1 VCARPVAGRIAG
13 VMAAVALLASTVGF
27 SAPPAAAGLTS
38 GDSIPEV
45 TVLQSNVD
53 VYPDDPG
60 DLGIKILT
68 VPVTLQAGQTRL
80 ISDQLT
86 VTVTRDD
93 AEVENFVECIDPAG
107 DPNVGVNAGG
117 QPEAFNA
124 GTNYSRGRGQLA
136 MHGSLLFTAPHTGT
150 FLCQVRA
157 HTDAGTDHKYHLT
170 AVAAPRPAGTWLAI
184 DNFTGDAPLW
194 WQINTCQLT
203 GRAPTGGTDP
213 NCVFLGRPLGS
224 HGHPVTATL
233 HGWPPSTLDTSAVHL
248 SDLWV
253 APPDA
258 TKASVAGHM
267 GITSCFPGTGSCPD
281 SEQGASDIGPGGVV
295 IVWDT
300 AVFRTHLELVQLG
313 PDNQPCGVASTPDTQ
328 YTITDAVHHFLVD
341 YGPMTVAISPT
352 CGGSRRFVLHM
363 VVTWVFGNAVRIDSG
378 SVFGFRSAT
387 NANVIV
393 RSTAPASTVPS
404 LIGTDQGTAASRLA
418 GRGLTVGTV
427 TSVVDPARAGT
438 VIAENS
444 PAGTLEPTGS
454 PVDLTISLGAA
465 TVPDLTGDTTAQAIR
480 ELTAAGL
487 VAHIEHTAQCL
498 DPGQVIG
505 QRPGAGTTVAPGSTV
520 IITIDDGASGSII
533 CR

>member
-1 VCARPVAGRIAG
+1 
-13 VMAAVALLASTVGF
+13 
-27 SAPPAAAGLTS
+27 
-38 GDSIPEV
+38 
-45 TVLQSNVD
+45 
-53 VYPDDPG
+53 
-60 DLGIKILT
+60 
-68 VPVTLQAGQTRL
+68 
-80 ISDQLT
+80 
-86 VTVTRDD
+86 
-93 AEVENFVECIDPAG
+93 
-107 DPNVGVNAGG
+107 
-117 QPEAFNA
+117 
-124 GTNYSRGRGQLA
+124 
-136 MHGSLLFTAPHTGT
+136 
-150 FLCQVRA
+150 
-157 HTDAGTDHKYHLT
+157 
-170 AVAAPRPAGTWLAI
+170 
-184 DNFTGDAPLW
+184 
-194 WQINTCQLT
+194 
-203 GRAPTGGTDP
+203 
-213 NCVFLGRPLGS
+213 
-224 HGHPVTATL
+224 
-233 HGWPPSTLDTSAVHL
+233 VHL

-487 VAHIEHTAQCL
+487 VAHIEHIAQCL